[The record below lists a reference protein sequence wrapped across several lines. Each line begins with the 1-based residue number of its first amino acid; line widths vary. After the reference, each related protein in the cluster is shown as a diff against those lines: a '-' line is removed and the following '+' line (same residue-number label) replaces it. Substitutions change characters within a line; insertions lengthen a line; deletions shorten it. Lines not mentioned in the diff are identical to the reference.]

1 MTHFAENLTVLRKR
15 AGYTQETLAEAL
27 GVSRQAVGKWESGQG
42 LPEASTLLTLAD
54 LLGCTLDQLMRDP
67 LPPEDTPTTPPPY
80 PTPTPPPDPAL
91 TPDIPAGDQDP
102 AEVWAVFSLHM
113 DRFAA
118 MIALGVFIIL
128 AGTALTV
135 AASVLFGESPVVALP
150 VLLCVAGAV
159 FLFVFGGI
167 DHGNFQRA
175 YPVQPLCP
183 YPDEAAEFAARFRIG
198 IAGAISGL
206 LVSVALLVAATA
218 LFQRNEVM
226 LTFAVAAFLLLL
238 GLCTGALVYLG
249 IQHSKYEPEPER
261 PQGRDIDGA
270 IMLTAT
276 AVFLLLG
283 FWRGLWHPGWVV
295 FPVGGILCGIVN
307 ALRKN
312 R

>member
-67 LPPEDTPTTPPPY
+67 LPPEDTPGA
-80 PTPTPPPDPAL
+80 PADA
-91 TPDIPAGDQDP
+91 PGPAD
-102 AEVWAVFSLHM
+102 AWAVFSLHM
-113 DRFAA
+113 NRFAA
-118 MIALGVFIIL
+118 MIALGVFIVL

-135 AASVLFGESPVVALP
+135 ASSALFGESPVVALP
-150 VLLCVAGAV
+150 VLLCVAAAV

-183 YPDEAAEFAARFRIG
+183 YPDEAAEFAARFRVG
-198 IAGAISGL
+198 MAGAVAGI
-206 LVSVALLVAATA
+206 LVSVALLVAAGA
-218 LFQRNEVM
+218 LFQWDEVM
-226 LTFAVAAFLLLL
+226 LTFSAAAFLLLL
-238 GLCTGALVYLG
+238 GLCVGALVYLG

-261 PQGRDIDGA
+261 PHGRDLDGA

-283 FWRGLWHPGWVV
+283 FWRGLWHPAWVV

-307 ALRKN
+307 ALRKK
-312 R
+312 

>member
-67 LPPEDTPTTPPPY
+67 LPSEDALTTPPL
-80 PTPTPPPDPAL
+80 DPGFD
-91 TPDIPAGDQDP
+91 PGVPADSQDP

-113 DRFAA
+113 NRFAA

-135 AASVLFGESPVVALP
+135 AASVFFGESPVVALP
-150 VLLCVAGAV
+150 VLLCVAAAV
-159 FLFVFGGI
+159 FFFVFGGI

-183 YPDEAAEFAARFRIG
+183 YPDEAAEFSARFRVG
-198 IAGAISGL
+198 IAGAIAGI
-206 LVSVALLVAATA
+206 LVSVALLVAAGA
-218 LFQRNEVM
+218 LFQWDEVM
-226 LTFAVAAFLLLL
+226 LTFSVAAFLLLL

-307 ALRKN
+307 ALRKK
-312 R
+312 